1 MRILRADD
9 YRVMP
14 WKNGKG
20 ATREIAV
27 HPEGATLDDFLWRI
41 SLAQVDATGSFSTFP
56 GCDRTLCLVR
66 GGPLHLSIEKSAP
79 VRLARDSAPFQFAA
93 DVAADV
99 TALDAPVVDFNVMVR
114 RGRYR
119 ASVESCAG
127 SVTLPASRDTR
138 AVFVR
143 EGTATT
149 GDGEILHT
157 GETLLVD
164 DQQTKIAAGDDAV
177 FYIVTLVGAS
187 GDATL

>member
-27 HPEGATLDDFLWRI
+27 DPEGATLDSFMWRI
-41 SLAQVDATGSFSTFP
+41 SLAQVDSPGPFSAFP

-79 VRLARDSAPFQFAA
+79 VRLARDSAPFHFAA

-119 ASVESCAG
+119 AIVESRTG

-143 EGTATT
+143 EGTGRAEDANILRA
-149 GDGEILHT
+149 GD
-157 GETLLVD
+157 TLLVD
-164 DQQTKIAAGDDAV
+164 GKQTKIAAGDDAV

-187 GDATL
+187 GDATS

>member
-119 ASVESCAG
+119 AGVERCKGPLA
-127 SVTLPASRDTR
+127 LPASGDTR

-143 EGTATT
+143 QGTATT
-149 GDGEILHT
+149 GDGNVLRA
-157 GETLLVD
+157 GDTLLVD
-164 DQQTKIAAGDDAV
+164 GETATIAAAADTVFYLVTLIDDAS
-177 FYIVTLVGAS
+177 TAK
-187 GDATL
+187 